1 MAILHVSNVPDDLY
15 KKLQE
20 LAKAEN
26 RSINAQVITLLQ
38 QALPPQTQE
47 TEDQRRKNVPKLLE
61 EIRLRREQRSAETEW
76 PDSTELIREDRAR

>member
-20 LAKAEN
+20 LAKAKN

-47 TEDQRRKNVPKLLE
+47 TEDQRRKDVPKLLE
-61 EIRLRREQRSAETEW
+61 EIRLRREQRSAEAE
-76 PDSTELIREDRAR
+76 